1 MESLNIVP
9 KNIRKTITAGHYPGV
24 FADWLVYGLRARK
37 ALRLNQESLNLE
49 QQAVLARYAVSNL
62 RKSVAFFA
70 SFAPGVVYVVYTEIF
85 PEQHSPSNFYIWA
98 AATVVCAFLGWRL
111 SKKPLTAFVQN
122 TPVNER
128 AS

>member
-1 MESLNIVP
+1 MEPLKIVP
-9 KNIRKTITAGHYPGV
+9 KNIRKTITGGHYPGK

-37 ALRLNQESLNLE
+37 ALRVNQESLNLE
-49 QQAVLARYAVSNL
+49 QQAVLVAYAVSNL

-70 SFAPGVVYVVYTEIF
+70 SFVPGVVYAVYTGFF
-85 PEQHSPSNFYIWA
+85 PEQDSPSNFYVWV
-98 AATVVCAFLGWRL
+98 AATVLCAFLGWRL

-122 TPVNER
+122 TP

>member
-1 MESLNIVP
+1 MESLKIVP
-9 KNIRKTITAGHYPGV
+9 KEIRKTIKGGHYPGV

-49 QQAVLARYAVSNL
+49 QQAVLAGYAVSNL

-70 SFAPGVVYVVYTEIF
+70 SFVPGAVYVVYTEMI
-85 PEQHSPSNFYIWA
+85 PEQDIPSNFYIWA
-98 AATVVCAFLGWRL
+98 AATVVCAFLGWLL

-122 TPVNER
+122 TPV
-128 AS
+128 S